1 MKPLRI
7 QALTLRGARRSTEL
21 SLYVHKDVR
30 GKGIGARLLERTIEE
45 TRKQGERFHVII
57 GEYVSW

>member
-1 MKPLRI
+1 MLRR
-7 QALTLRGARRSTEL
+7 AYRSTEL

-30 GKGIGARLLERTIEE
+30 GKGIGARLLEWTIEE

-57 GEYVSW
+57 GE